1 MISTLL
7 SKFCIESTLLSCVSN
22 LLIRNDSYKHNVP
35 PNSESHFNV
44 QIVSDDFEDLSQ
56 IQRHKMVYKAVGA
69 LLTEIHAFSITAMTT
84 SEFKE
89 NPSLKD
95 TPDCEN

>member
-1 MISTLL
+1 MFVQNKIEKLL
-7 SKFCIESTLLSCVSN
+7 KDNLNVSN

-56 IQRHKMVYKAVGA
+56 IQRHKIVYQAVGA
-69 LLTEIHAFSITAMTT
+69 LLAEIHAFSITAMTT

-89 NPSLKD
+89 NPSLRD

>member
-1 MISTLL
+1 MIVQNKINKLL
-7 SKFCIESTLLSCVSN
+7 RDNFNISELI
-22 LLIRNDSYKHNVP
+22 IRNESYKHNVP

-44 QIVSDDFEDLSQ
+44 QIVSDDFVNLSL
-56 IQRHKMVYKAVGA
+56 IQRHKIVYKAVEI
-69 LLTEIHAFSITAMTT
+69 LLTEIHAFSITAMTI

-89 NPSLKD
+89 NPSLRD

>member
-1 MISTLL
+1 MFVQNKIEKLL
-7 SKFCIESTLLSCVSN
+7 KDNLNVSN

-69 LLTEIHAFSITAMTT
+69 LLTEIHALSITAMTT

-89 NPSLKD
+89 NPSLRD

>member
-1 MISTLL
+1 MIVQNKIDKLL
-7 SKFCIESTLLSCVSN
+7 RDKFNIFKLVINNE
-22 LLIRNDSYKHNVP
+22 SYKHNVP

-44 QIVSDDFEDLSQ
+44 QIVSNDFQNLSQ
-56 IQRHKMVYKAVGA
+56 IQRHKKVYKAVES
-69 LLTEIHAFSITAMTT
+69 LLAEIHAFSITAMTT

-89 NPSLKD
+89 NQSLRD

>member
-1 MISTLL
+1 MFVQNKIERLL
-7 SKFCIESTLLSCVSN
+7 KDNLNVSK
-22 LLIRNDSYKHNVP
+22 LLIRNDSHKHNVP

-56 IQRHKMVYKAVGA
+56 IQRHKIVYKAVGT
-69 LLTEIHAFSITAMTT
+69 LLAEIHAFSITAMTS

-89 NPSLKD
+89 NPSLRD

>member
-1 MISTLL
+1 MFVQNKIEKLL
-7 SKFCIESTLLSCVSN
+7 KDNLNVSN
-22 LLIRNDSYKHNVP
+22 LLIRNDSCKHNVP

-56 IQRHKMVYKAVGA
+56 IQRHKIVYKAVGA
-69 LLTEIHAFSITAMTT
+69 LLAEIHAFSITAMTT

-89 NPSLKD
+89 NPSLRD

>member
-1 MISTLL
+1 MFVQNKIEKLL
-7 SKFCIESTLLSCVSN
+7 KDNLNVSN

-56 IQRHKMVYKAVGA
+56 IQRHKIVYKAVGV
-69 LLTEIHAFSITAMTT
+69 LLAEIHAFSITAMTT

>member
-1 MISTLL
+1 MIVQNKINKLL
-7 SKFCIESTLLSCVSN
+7 RDNFNISELI
-22 LLIRNDSYKHNVP
+22 IRNESYKHNVP

-44 QIVSDDFEDLSQ
+44 QIVSDDFVNLSL
-56 IQRHKMVYKAVGA
+56 IQRHKIVYKAVEI

-89 NPSLKD
+89 NPSLRD

>member
-1 MISTLL
+1 MFVQNKIEKLL
-7 SKFCIESTLLSCVSN
+7 KDNLNVSK
-22 LLIRNDSYKHNVP
+22 LLIRNDSYKHNVS

-56 IQRHKMVYKAVGA
+56 IQRHKIVYKAVGA
-69 LLTEIHAFSITAMTT
+69 LLAEIHAFSITAMTT

-89 NPSLKD
+89 NPSLRD

>member
-1 MISTLL
+1 MFVQNKIERLL
-7 SKFCIESTLLSCVSN
+7 RDNLNVSK
-22 LLIRNDSYKHNVP
+22 LLIRNDSCKHNVP

-44 QIVSDDFEDLSQ
+44 QIVSDDFMNLSQ
-56 IQRHKMVYKAVGA
+56 IQRHKIVYKAVGT
-69 LLTEIHAFSITAMTT
+69 LLAEIHAFSITAMTT

-89 NPSLKD
+89 NPSLRD

>member
-1 MISTLL
+1 MFVQNKIERLL
-7 SKFCIESTLLSCVSN
+7 RDNLNVSK

-35 PNSESHFNV
+35 SNSESHFNV

-56 IQRHKMVYKAVGA
+56 IQRHKIVYKAVGA
-69 LLTEIHAFSITAMTT
+69 LLAEIHAFSITAMTT

>member
-1 MISTLL
+1 MFVQNKIEKLL
-7 SKFCIESTLLSCVSN
+7 KDNLNVSK
-22 LLIRNDSYKHNVP
+22 LLIRNDSYKHNVS
-35 PNSESHFNV
+35 PNSETHFNI

-56 IQRHKMVYKAVGA
+56 IQRHKIVYKAVGT
-69 LLTEIHAFSITAMTT
+69 LLAEIHAFSITAMTT

-89 NPSLKD
+89 NPSLRD

>member
-1 MISTLL
+1 MFVQNKIEKLL
-7 SKFCIESTLLSCVSN
+7 KDNLNVSN

-44 QIVSDDFEDLSQ
+44 QIVSDDFQNLSQ
-56 IQRHKMVYKAVGA
+56 IQRHKIVYKAVGA
-69 LLTEIHAFSITAMTT
+69 LLAEIHAFSITAMTT

-89 NPSLKD
+89 NPSFRD

>member
-1 MISTLL
+1 MIVQNKINKLL
-7 SKFCIESTLLSCVSN
+7 RDKFNISKLVINNE
-22 LLIRNDSYKHNVP
+22 SYKHNVP

-44 QIVSDDFEDLSQ
+44 QIVSNDFQNLSQ
-56 IQRHKMVYKAVGA
+56 IQRHKKVYKAVES
-69 LLTEIHAFSITAMTT
+69 LLAEIHAFSITAMTT

-89 NPSLKD
+89 NPSLRD

>member
-1 MISTLL
+1 MFVQNKIEKLL
-7 SKFCIESTLLSCVSN
+7 KDNLNVSK
-22 LLIRNDSYKHNVP
+22 LLIRNDSYKHNVS

-56 IQRHKMVYKAVGA
+56 IQRHKIVYKAVGT
-69 LLTEIHAFSITAMTT
+69 LLAEIHAFSITAMTT

-89 NPSLKD
+89 NPSLRD

>member
-1 MISTLL
+1 MFVQNKIERLL
-7 SKFCIESTLLSCVSN
+7 KDNLNVSK
-22 LLIRNDSYKHNVP
+22 LLISNDSHKHNVP

-56 IQRHKMVYKAVGA
+56 IQRHKIVYKAVGA
-69 LLTEIHAFSITAMTT
+69 LLAEIHAFSITAMTT